1 MDFNVLSESYKND
14 FLANQT
20 SLIEYENAKKYFHG
34 NQLNEET
41 LARLEARGQ
50 PPIIQNI
57 YKMIVQKIL
66 GYKIQSI
73 QEVRVSGRQ
82 EQDKPLAEL
91 LNSLLK
97 VFTQEPNYDKEII
110 KRDRDLI
117 FGLACVELWVEKD
130 KEGDFSIKIKHIP
143 SDMII
148 IDKYSNDANAE
159 DARRIHKRINIDF
172 EQAKEMFGANAL
184 FDYESGLEKRCFL
197 IESWIYEKE
206 QDAQEAGWN
215 RYLWSEKNGIYKKEI
230 TPFKTHAH
238 PFIIAKYAI
247 DDRNRWYG
255 LFRDIK
261 PLQDFINIAE
271 NRIATLMGTFKAL
284 IEEDALDNLDDFI
297 NDMSL
302 DNAVIKVRSG
312 ALSENKIQM
321 IQHQNDI
328 NNLSQKSAQS
338 LQLAKILSG
347 LNDEALGM
355 AINRQSG
362 TAIAQRRDS
371 GIVGI
376 QAYIKISDDMDR
388 LIHQKAISLITAYF
402 TKEQTFKIVDK
413 KEGERYFS
421 INTNAGN
428 KIHAGKFDL
437 VYKTQ
442 LKMQGR
448 EERFA
453 HWSEMLKVF
462 ANMRPDIAPEL
473 LPLMLKDVDSP
484 VVGEIEELLANAN
497 KTAQQNAQEQAQAAQ
512 EQEKLAMQQAQ
523 AKAQKDTAQAAK
535 YTAQAQ
541 LTQKAAQGQVEHI
554 TPKPSVDLR

>member
-1 MDFNVLSESYKND
+1 MDFRELLDLFNID

-20 SLIEYENAKKYFHG
+20 SHLEYHEAKKYFHG
-34 NQLNEET
+34 HQLNEAT
-41 LARLEARGQ
+41 LDRLESRGQ

-57 YKMIVQKIL
+57 YKMIIQKIL

-82 EQDKPLAEL
+82 EEDKALAEV
-91 LNSLLK
+91 LNAILK
-97 VFTQEPNYDKEII
+97 VFTQNPNFDKEII

-117 FGLACVELWVEKD
+117 FGLACVELWVKQD
-130 KEGDFSIKIKHIP
+130 NEGDFHLELKHIP
-143 SDMII
+143 TDMIT
-148 IDKYSNDANAE
+148 IDKYSNDENAL
-159 DARRIHKRINIDF
+159 DAKRFHKKINIDF
-172 EQAKEMFGANAL
+172 MQAREMFGENAL
-184 FDYESGLEKRCFL
+184 YDYESGGEKRSFL
-197 IESWIYEKE
+197 IESWILENEEGLGKV
-206 QDAQEAGWN
+206 WN
-215 RYLWSEKNGIYKKEI
+215 RYLWSEKNGIFKKEI
-230 TPFKTHAH
+230 SPFKTGQH

-247 DDRNRWYG
+247 DERNRWYG

-271 NRIATLMGTFKAL
+271 NRIATLMGTFKAI

-297 NDMSL
+297 QEMSL

-371 GIVGI
+371 GIIGI
-376 QAYIKISDDMDR
+376 QNYIKISDDMDR
-388 LIHQKAISLITAYF
+388 LIHEKAIALICKYF

-413 KEGERYFS
+413 KQGERYFS
-421 INTNAGN
+421 ISKNNFIN
-428 KIHAGKFDL
+428 AGKFDL
-437 VYKTQ
+437 VFKTQ

-462 ANMRPDIAPEL
+462 ANMRPDIAPQL

-484 VVGEIEELLANAN
+484 VVADIEELLASAEQA
-497 KTAQQNAQEQAQAAQ
+497 AQENAQAQAQAAQ
-512 EQEKLAMQQAQ
+512 QQEQLALSQAQ
-523 AKAQKDTAQAAK
+523 AKAQKDA
-535 YTAQAQ
+535 AQAQ
-541 LTQKAAQGQVEHI
+541 KYAAQAELTRKASSGEVESI
-554 TPKPSVDLR
+554 APKPSVDLR